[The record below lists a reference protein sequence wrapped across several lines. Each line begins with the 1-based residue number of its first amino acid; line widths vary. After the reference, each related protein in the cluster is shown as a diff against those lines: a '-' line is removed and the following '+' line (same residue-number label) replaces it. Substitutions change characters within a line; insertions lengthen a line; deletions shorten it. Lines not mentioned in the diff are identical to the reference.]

1 MENHIRKIVRRTR
14 RKRGIR
20 KNVLGVPS
28 RPRLTVFR
36 SLKHIYGQVID
47 DLTGMTL
54 VSASSREKG
63 FDAVGGNSSGA
74 KKVGE
79 TLAKRAKDAG
89 VDAVVFDRN
98 GFRFHG
104 RVKALADAA
113 REGGL
118 KF

>member
-79 TLAKRAKDAG
+79 ALAKRAKDAG

-98 GFRFHG
+98 GFIYHG
-104 RVKALADAA
+104 RVKAVADAA
-113 REGGL
+113 RANGL
-118 KF
+118 IF